1 MNYVQGEDLFGGQGL
16 EQALASGYAR
26 QGGIREGR
34 TEGWAGATQAA
45 NRRVVEDSP
54 SAWLLVDS
62 ETGAV
67 RANSAKQLF
76 ERHRPAMEGDFR
88 VATPAEFSRGS
99 AWKRTIGAG
108 TKAKL
113 GQEFGTPDYAFHK
126 LGGEGSGLYLA
137 HMPSNRPP
145 YQRAGGRMALE

>member
-1 MNYVQGEDLFGGQGL
+1 MRRRKKKPNARDLMNYVQGEDLFGGHGL

-26 QGGIREGR
+26 QGGIQEGR

-54 SAWLLVDS
+54 SAWLIVDR

-76 ERHRPAMEGDFR
+76 ERHRPAMESDFR
-88 VATPAEFSRGS
+88 VDAAEFGRGR
-99 AWKRTIGAG
+99 AWKRTYHWCRQQGDTWTG
-108 TKAKL
+108 L
-113 GQEFGTPDYAFHK
+113 RYA
-126 LGGEGSGLYLA
+126 
-137 HMPSNRPP
+137 
-145 YQRAGGRMALE
+145 